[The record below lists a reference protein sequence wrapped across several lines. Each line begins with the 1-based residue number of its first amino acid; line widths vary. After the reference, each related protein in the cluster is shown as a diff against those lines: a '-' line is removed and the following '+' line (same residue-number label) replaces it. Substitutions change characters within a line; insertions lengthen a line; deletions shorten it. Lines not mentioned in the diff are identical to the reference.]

1 MAYKPVIDANKK
13 EEKTKTDYGS
23 NENRDNVLSLSN
35 DTDTKDQYCKKWLF
49 NFFQKFSSLKLLVEP
64 DFLVFG
70 MSRAILEVCVNLMFV
85 FFPLFIAKIPGVDE
99 EAASWLRFCFI
110 VFTPFGG
117 LLIGII
123 VDKKLM
129 EVDALTTLTN
139 CSAGVM
145 VFLFPF
151 MPKLTTLVLTICASG
166 LFMGSQALTNTLI
179 LIKFYD
185 KTVLASALTM
195 TGNFKAIGGGVA
207 PMLFTYMVDNGIDG
221 TFVWVIGGIA
231 FISAGLLTTMA
242 AYLNKQKHKKQDI
255 IPTRSLRQLAAAPL
269 GGGEEMPTSCNYH
282 WTPTG
287 PANPSGGPYRSHRAG
302 NPATNHKFNRDT

>member
-23 NENRDNVLSLSN
+23 NKNRDNVLSLSN
-35 DTDTKDQYCKKWLF
+35 DTDTKDQDCKKWLF

-110 VFTPFGG
+110 VFTSFGG

-151 MPKLTTLVLTICASG
+151 MPELTSLVLTICASG
-166 LFMGSQALTNTLI
+166 LFMGSQTLTNTLI

-185 KTVLASALTM
+185 KEVLASALAM
-195 TGNFKAIGGGVA
+195 TGNFKTIGGSVA
-207 PMLFTYMVDNGIDG
+207 PLMFTYMLDNGVDG
-221 TFVWVIGGIA
+221 RIVWGMGAMACI
-231 FISAGLLTTMA
+231 FSGLLTMTA
-242 AYLNKQKHKKQDI
+242 VHLNKQRHK
-255 IPTRSLRQLAAAPL
+255 L
-269 GGGEEMPTSCNYH
+269 
-282 WTPTG
+282 
-287 PANPSGGPYRSHRAG
+287 
-302 NPATNHKFNRDT
+302 